1 MSLAR
6 FKPLFFVTAAL
17 AAGLASAAPATAGSR
32 ILPTA
37 IAVETKVEGA
47 KTRLTFT
54 LSEAV
59 EAKTFVLERPDRA
72 VIELPEVNFQLP
84 TEAGRKRE
92 GLATSFRYGLFAAG
106 RSRVVIDLAQ
116 PATVSRV
123 EVTPR
128 PSDGAVLLTVELTR
142 TDRESFR
149 RATRPDEPARTG
161 AVSTNPPSATADN
174 RPMIVVDAGHG
185 GVDPGAIAATGVL
198 EKDVVI
204 DFAQRLRRRLEAS
217 GRYRVALT
225 RDHDVFVPLRERV
238 RIAQGAKADLFVSI
252 HADSI
257 SAPNVRGSTVYTGAE
272 SATDAESASLAER
285 ENKADAAAGHDA
297 GETPTE
303 VADILQD
310 LTLRETRGLSHRFA
324 KKLLGTIKPVMP
336 LSKKPHREAG
346 FRVLRAPDV
355 PSVLVELGYLS
366 SQKDIALL
374 TSEEWRE
381 RTTKAMATAIDLY
394 FGPRV
399 ADRDAAAPVSP

>member
-6 FKPLFFVTAAL
+6 FKPFLLIAVALGLTAG
-17 AAGLASAAPATAGSR
+17 AAHGGSR

-37 IAVETKVEGA
+37 IAGETKSDGP

-54 LSEAV
+54 VSEPV

-84 TEAGRKRE
+84 AEAGRKRE
-92 GLATSFRYGLFAAG
+92 GLAASFRYGLFAPG
-106 RSRVVIDLAQ
+106 RSRVVVDLAQ
-116 PATVSRV
+116 PATVSLV

-149 RATRPDEPARTG
+149 HATRAEEPARTG
-161 AVSTNPPSATADN
+161 AVPAALPPSAATDR
-174 RPMIVVDAGHG
+174 RPTIVIDAGHG
-185 GVDPGAIAATGVL
+185 GVDPGAIAASGAL
-198 EKDVVI
+198 EKDIVF
-204 DFAQRLRRRLEAS
+204 DFAQRLRLRLEAS
-217 GRYRVALT
+217 GRYRVAMT
-225 RDHDVFVPLRERV
+225 RDHDVFIPLRERV
-238 RIAQGAKADLFVSI
+238 RIAQGAKADLFISI

-257 SAPNVRGSTVYTGAE
+257 ASAPNIRGGTVYTGSE
-272 SATDAESASLAER
+272 SATDAESASLADR

-366 SQKDIALL
+366 SQKDISLL

-381 RTTKAMATAIDLY
+381 RTTRAMAAAIELY
-394 FGPRV
+394 FGPRL
-399 ADRDAAAPVSP
+399 ADRDTAPVSP